1 MHELAVC
8 QALIQQVT
16 TVVADHDARSAER
29 ILVSVGPLS
38 GVEPALLASAFTVA
52 REGTV
57 AARAELS
64 IETAAI
70 ELVCRACGHHGPG
83 QPSRLV
89 CEACGDWRVRV
100 TKGEELM
107 LLSVELNR
115 ERAPMQAAAHQ
126 PHEGLGHV

>member
-16 TVVADHDARSAER
+16 TVVAEHRARSAER

-57 AARAELS
+57 AANAELS
-64 IETAAI
+64 IETAPI
-70 ELVCRACGHHGPG
+70 ELSCRACGHHGPG

-100 TKGEELM
+100 MKGEELM
-107 LLSVELNR
+107 LLTVELNR
-115 ERAPMQAAAHQ
+115 DSAPVPGETDQ
-126 PHEGLGHV
+126 PREGLGHV